1 MILIVIIVFRVADY
15 IVHIDPLQVDL
26 RHSDKKPAELICIHN
41 LLVQERYRFFSFG
54 DACFI
59 K

>member
-41 LLVQERYRFFSFG
+41 LLDADDLYERV
-54 DACFI
+54 DT
-59 K
+59 